1 MSNPKTKKE
10 IILIFIS
17 GAVLTIWNEL
27 GVYYSSK
34 HYSVVYLGS
43 FFSIL
48 YTINYLL
55 GSLVKSKNIK
65 EHFSNKMF
73 NLIGIILLTIFGI
86 FYFIVVLNRY

>member
-10 IILIFIS
+10 IILVFI
-17 GAVLTIWNEL
+17 GGVVLTIMNEL

-34 HYSVVYLGS
+34 HYRLVYLVT

-73 NLIGIILLTIFGI
+73 NLIGILLLTIFGI
-86 FYFIVVLNRY
+86 FYFIVVSNRF